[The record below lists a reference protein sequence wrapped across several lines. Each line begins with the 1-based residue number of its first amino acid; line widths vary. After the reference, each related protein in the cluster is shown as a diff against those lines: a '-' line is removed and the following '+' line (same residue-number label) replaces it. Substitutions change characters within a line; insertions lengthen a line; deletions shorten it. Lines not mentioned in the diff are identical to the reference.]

1 MVVAVREAVREGADP
16 GRTAGELMRLMGVS
30 TPYGMSMFG
39 GMSLQNVQGIT
50 RYLARHE
57 GGA

>member
-1 MVVAVREAVREGADP
+1 MVTAVPLAVSEGADP
-16 GRTAGELMRLMGVS
+16 GGTAAELVRLMGVS
-30 TPYGMSMFG
+30 TPYGNSMFG